1 MKKIASIFKNKEI
14 VNRIFFTLM
23 ILLVIRIGAAI
34 TVPGVTPQG
43 DFSDALS
50 SANAVALMDLLGGGA
65 LSNFTIFALGV
76 SPYITA
82 QIIIQLLQKDVLPA
96 LTELTKQGQYG
107 RKKTEMATR
116 YLTLML
122 GAVQA
127 YGIIKTMENSE
138 YIAINM
144 ELNFWTYAYIVTL
157 MLAGAMTVMW
167 LGDQITEKG
176 LGNGISVIIF
186 AGCIRS
192 LPIQIST
199 AFKTWIGT
207 GEMYKETTALV
218 KGSFQFALYILAFL
232 LILAFVVFIELS
244 VRKIPVQHSGKS
256 GGQTSSMAKASFLP
270 IKLNSAGVIPVIFA
284 SSILMAPS
292 VIASFITSDTSAEWL
307 KIFSISETFT
317 MPWFDGSTWEMPWG
331 LLIYIT
337 LILLFAFF
345 YASIQIDP
353 ETLAENFRK
362 NGSYIPG
369 IRPGNETERYV
380 KKVVNRVTCIG
391 AIALAFI
398 AALPVILTLS
408 GIFGSNSSLAI
419 GGTGL
424 IIAVGV
430 SIEIMNQIDGLLA
443 GKTFDEVQAT
453 AGRG

>member
-14 VNRIFFTLM
+14 VNRIFFTIM
-23 ILLVIRIGAAI
+23 ILFVIRIGAAI
-34 TVPGVTPQG
+34 TVPGVTPNG
-43 DFSDALS
+43 SLSDALNT
-50 SANAVALMDLLGGGA
+50 ANAVALMNLLGGGA
-65 LSNFTIFALGV
+65 IQNFSIFALGV
-76 SPYITA
+76 GPYITA

-96 LTELTKQGQYG
+96 LTELSKQGQYG

-138 YIAINM
+138 YITINM
-144 ELNFWTYAYIVTL
+144 DLNFWSYAYIIVI

-176 LGNGISVIIF
+176 LGNGISVVIF
-186 AGCIRS
+186 AGIVRS
-192 LPIQIST
+192 LPVQIT
-199 AFKTWIGT
+199 GAFNMWIGT
-207 GEMYKETTALV
+207 NYKETTALV
-218 KGSFQFALYILAFL
+218 KGSFQFALYLLAFL

-256 GGQTSSMAKASFLP
+256 GGQTASMAKASYLP
-270 IKLNSAGVIPVIFA
+270 IKVNSAGVIPVIFA
-284 SSILMAPS
+284 SSIMMTPT

-307 KIFSISETFT
+307 KIFSYSETVT
-317 MPWFDGSTWEMPWG
+317 MPWFNGQSWQMPWG
-331 LLIYIT
+331 LIIYIT
-337 LILLFAFF
+337 LIVLFAFF

-353 ETLAENFRK
+353 EKLAENFRK

-408 GIFGSNSSLAI
+408 GIFGANSSLAI

-453 AGRG
+453 AGRGY

>member
-1 MKKIASIFKNKEI
+1 MIKIASIFKNKEI
-14 VNRIFFTLM
+14 VNRIFFTIM

-43 DFSDALS
+43 ELSNALNE
-50 SANAVALMDLLGGGA
+50 AGAVALMDLLGGGA
-65 LSNFTIFALGV
+65 LSNFSIFALGV

-82 QIIIQLLQKDVLPA
+82 QIIVQLLQKDVLPA
-96 LTELTKQGQYG
+96 LTELSKQGQYG

-144 ELNFWTYAYIVTL
+144 SLNFWTYAYIIVI
-157 MLAGAMTVMW
+157 MLAGTMTVMW

-176 LGNGISVIIF
+176 LGNGISVVIF

-199 AFKTWIGT
+199 AFKTWVGPDT
-207 GEMYKETTALV
+207 YKVPSELI
-218 KGSFQFALYILAFL
+218 KGSFQFALYVLAFL
-232 LILAFVVFIELS
+232 LILAFVVFVERS

-256 GGQTSSMAKASFLP
+256 GGQTASMAKASFLP

-307 KIFSISETFT
+307 KIFSISETVT
-317 MPWFDGSTWEMPWG
+317 MPWFDGSTWQMPWG
-331 LLIYIT
+331 LIIYVV
-337 LILLFAFF
+337 LILLFTFF
-345 YASIQIDP
+345 YSSIQIDP
-353 ETLAENFRK
+353 EKLAENFRK

-369 IRPGNETERYV
+369 VRPGNETERYV

-398 AALPVILTLS
+398 AALPVVLTLS